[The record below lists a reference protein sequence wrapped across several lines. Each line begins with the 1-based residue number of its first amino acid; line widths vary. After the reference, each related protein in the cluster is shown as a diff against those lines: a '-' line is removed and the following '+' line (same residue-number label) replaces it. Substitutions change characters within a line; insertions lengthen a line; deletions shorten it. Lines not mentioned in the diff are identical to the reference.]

1 MITILCDDYTSIFY
15 GFNMVNNGYYWHSQ
29 QLKAAVNRQVSPD
42 ALTSRL
48 KVHSYKQNFRIRTHI
63 DLFICLTGRGT
74 QWSGYNN
81 RWCCNRERK
90 GGVRVSGSWCASY
103 FRNAGEETY
112 WLEHLDLIRT
122 LGLRGARQS
131 LSTPLATVVQ
141 KYICCLPPFPFSLFR
156 FLHFICLFLARGEK
170 KSHLHQ
176 TKLWWAALSVQKT
189 WGFDS
194 SHSMVIN
201 YFSAVVGPPLPAL
214 SACCCSGS
222 DGGWRQHMISAALI
236 TGLTGK
242 RPRQHWANVG
252 QSHTM
257 CRMGPGKISR
267 YMVFVYSLVHNGKVR
282 CCQVCVWC
290 WVK

>member
-1 MITILCDDYTSIFY
+1 MCKLFQECRRGNILIGTLRLDKDVRFKRSKAIIKYT
-15 GFNMVNNGYYWHSQ
+15 
-29 QLKAAVNRQVSPD
+29 
-42 ALTSRL
+42 
-48 KVHSYKQNFRIRTHI
+48 
-63 DLFICLTGRGT
+63 TGH
-74 QWSGYNN
+74 
-81 RWCCNRERK
+81 CCSK
-90 GGVRVSGSWCASY
+90 IYLLLA
-103 FRNAGEETY
+103 
-112 WLEHLDLIRT
+112 
-122 LGLRGARQS
+122 
-131 LSTPLATVVQ
+131 PL
-141 KYICCLPPFPFSLFR
+141 SLFR

-201 YFSAVVGPPLPAL
+201 YFSTVVGPALPAW
-214 SACCCSGS
+214 CCSGS

-242 RPRQHWANVG
+242 RPRQHRANTR
-252 QSHTM
+252 QSHTL
-257 CRMGPGKISR
+257 CGMGPGKISR
-267 YMVFVYSLVHNGKVR
+267 YMVFVYSSVRNGKVR